1 MHTLQGREGIFGPP
15 GPIGQKGD
23 TGRDGYAGLPGKP
36 GQKGDPGLPGNN
48 GAPGLDG
55 PRGLPGVSDAS
66 VKELSLVIFALF
78 REALEATLVQLD
90 LRVQGASLG
99 HLDL

>member
-1 MHTLQGREGIFGPP
+1 M
-15 GPIGQKGD
+15 
-23 TGRDGYAGLPGKP
+23 
-36 GQKGDPGLPGNN
+36 
-48 GAPGLDG
+48 DG

-90 LRVQGASLG
+90 LRVQEASLG